1 CARTCVFETAAEPAP
16 APAPAAADVPL
27 PAGVPDAADI
37 GFAAGKAAFD
47 AGPVASNGIPTS
59 PEAVAGVVR
68 HLPDPNNLPPGTT
81 DVAPGDGR
89 GVSYLKDIV
98 FAMQTQDVKAS
109 DAILALAQR

>member
-1 CARTCVFETAAEPAP
+1 M
-16 APAPAAADVPL
+16 
-27 PAGVPDAADI
+27 
-37 GFAAGKAAFD
+37 
-47 AGPVASNGIPTS
+47 
-59 PEAVAGVVR
+59 VR

-81 DVAPGDGR
+81 DVTPQDSR

>member
-1 CARTCVFETAAEPAP
+1 RRSPAPAPEP
-16 APAPAAADVPL
+16 APAPAAAPEIPL

-81 DVAPGDGR
+81 DVAPGDSR